1 MSRRRA
7 IRRASV
13 LVLAGNGLLLVLK
26 AVAWWVSGSLAV
38 GAETI
43 NSLTDVAYSVVIVA
57 GLYVTTQPP
66 DQDHPHGHERIEPF
80 VSLLIAVGI
89 LGVAAGLLYSTA
101 LTLLGGSVATPTGGT
116 AAGVLGVTIGLKYA
130 LYRYCLGVA
139 ARHESPA
146 IEATAL
152 DNRTDI
158 ATAGAALV
166 GVVGAQ
172 GGYPVLD
179 PLAAGLVAVVIGAT
193 GVKIARQN
201 LNYLVGAAPSA
212 ELETAIVTRA
222 QSPPTVRGV
231 HDVVAHHVGPEVDV
245 SLHVEVPG
253 DLSVEDAHDVEMAV
267 IHAVGEL
274 DAVDDVFVH
283 LDPQH
288 EWRSEHTERPQ
299 YE

>member
-13 LVLAGNGLLLVLK
+13 VVLAGNGLLLVLK
-26 AVAWWVSGSLAV
+26 AAAWWASGSLAV

-43 NSLTDVAYSVVIVA
+43 NSLTDVAYSVVIV
-57 GLYVTTQPP
+57 GGMYLTTQPP

-89 LGVAAGLLYSTA
+89 LGVAVGLVYNTA
-101 LTLLGGSVATPTGGT
+101 VTVTRGTVTAPTGPA
-116 AAGVLGVTIGLKYA
+116 AAGVLIGTLGLKYM
-130 LYRYCLGVA
+130 LYRYCLRVA
-139 ARHESPA
+139 DRYGSPA

-158 ATAGAALV
+158 ATAGAALI

-172 GGYPVLD
+172 SGYPVLD
-179 PLAAGLVAVVIGAT
+179 PLAAGLVAVAIGAT
-193 GVKIARQN
+193 GIRIGRQN
-201 LNYLVGAAPSA
+201 LNYLLGAAPSQ
-212 ELETAIVTRA
+212 ELETAIVARA
-222 QSPPTVRGV
+222 QSPATVRGV

-253 DLSVEDAHDVEMAV
+253 DLSVNDAHDIEMAV
-267 IHAVGEL
+267 VNAVGEL

-283 LDPQH
+283 LDPQQEDHDRREDATH
-288 EWRSEHTERPQ
+288 E
-299 YE
+299 